1 MLLGGAV
8 EVAAGADVVA
18 GAAEVV
24 AAVDVEGAGVEETM
38 GAGGAALKIS
48 TVERT
53 GL

>member
-8 EVAAGADVVA
+8 EVAAGADDVA

-24 AAVDVEGAGVEETM
+24 AEVDVEGAGVEETM